1 MIAKGAEGTSLELA
15 KGAGGIS
22 FEHVSVRYGDRGAVH
37 DVSLA
42 AGPGEVVALAGPNGS
57 GKSSLLRVATGLLVP
72 SEGLVRLPDGSAV
85 GDLSS
90 RARALRLA
98 WMPQEEPAGDNVS
111 LADYVAYGRYAHF
124 SPWAGP
130 SASDVTAVARALA
143 EVDLAREGE
152 RGVRELSGGER
163 QRARLARALAQETP
177 VLLLDEPTAHLDI
190 GHQLDVLARVRR
202 IARASLRTVVVAL
215 HDLNLAA
222 RFSDRIAVLSHGR
235 LVAVGTPTEV
245 LSPELLERVWG
256 IVAEVRRD
264 GATGVPYLLPRLPPG
279 TTAPGPEGA
288 PGPRVHV
295 VAGGGSGASLLRR
308 LVEAGYDVT
317 AGVLPLFDTDSVVAK
332 ELGVPTAVELPFVPI
347 GRDARAELG
356 RLVEEARA
364 IVVAPFP
371 VGPANLANLET
382 LVDAVGRRPVALFA
396 QPNGVRWD
404 YTDGSAEVARRRL
417 VDGGASIVEGVDEA
431 ISWLAAHL
439 PRRGAGPS
447 PGPEEDE
454 LDLER
459 A

>member
-1 MIAKGAEGTSLELA
+1 
-15 KGAGGIS
+15 
-22 FEHVSVRYGDRGAVH
+22 
-37 DVSLA
+37 
-42 AGPGEVVALAGPNGS
+42 
-57 GKSSLLRVATGLLVP
+57 
-72 SEGLVRLPDGSAV
+72 
-85 GDLSS
+85 
-90 RARALRLA
+90 
-98 WMPQEEPAGDNVS
+98 
-111 LADYVAYGRYAHF
+111 
-124 SPWAGP
+124 
-130 SASDVTAVARALA
+130 
-143 EVDLAREGE
+143 
-152 RGVRELSGGER
+152 
-163 QRARLARALAQETP
+163 
-177 VLLLDEPTAHLDI
+177 
-190 GHQLDVLARVRR
+190 
-202 IARASLRTVVVAL
+202 
-215 HDLNLAA
+215 
-222 RFSDRIAVLSHGR
+222 
-235 LVAVGTPTEV
+235 
-245 LSPELLERVWG
+245 
-256 IVAEVRRD
+256 
-264 GATGVPYLLPRLPPG
+264 
-279 TTAPGPEGA
+279 
-288 PGPRVHV
+288 
-295 VAGGGSGASLLRR
+295 
-308 LVEAGYDVT
+308 VEAGYDVT